1 MSNHPDNNNT
11 EDFLPST
18 TSQQQPQTDEDE
30 FHPDWLAIGET
41 TLIEPVTPFETEI
54 LIVATI
60 ENDEEV
66 GIVSLTLDPM
76 ELREM
81 HTQLENIIIN
91 QNYLMTG
98 NTPAE
103 VVQQN
108 TTTSEV
114 STFEKLIDPIGIAP
128 LVDKLSAESPI
139 KGLSWKALL
148 FIFFALLTITLMA
161 IRGVTG

>member
-1 MSNHPDNNNT
+1 MSNHPDNDNT
-11 EDFLPST
+11 EDFLPLT
-18 TSQQQPQTDEDE
+18 TPQQQPQTDGDE

-76 ELREM
+76 GLREM
-81 HTQLENIIIN
+81 HTQLENIIVN
-91 QNYLMTG
+91 QNYLMTN

-108 TTTSEV
+108 TATPEV

-128 LVDKLSAESPI
+128 LVDKLSVESPI

-148 FIFFALLTITLMA
+148 FIFFALLTLTIMA
-161 IRGVTG
+161 IRGATG